1 MRLSRRSGGV
11 RPAPA
16 HLNERVQIGSF
27 DLATQVLV
35 VAEIGNN
42 HEGQFDVAERMVRAA
57 AEAGA
62 DAVKFQTF
70 RTDHYVSRSDE
81 ARYQRLKRFELAP
94 SQFESLAQLA
104 RSLGVLFMSTPFDV
118 RSADVLE
125 PLVDAYKIA
134 SGDNTF
140 YPLLDRVAATRKP
153 VIVSTG
159 LSDLDVIDRAVAR
172 VHAAWDRV
180 NHRGELAILHCV
192 TAYPT
197 PPAEANLAA
206 IDVLASRYGC
216 TVGYSDHTIGI
227 DATIVAVARGARIV
241 EKHFTLDKN
250 YSAFRDHQL
259 SADPDD
265 FRTLVTRVRATTTA
279 LGSPEK
285 RVQSCEAAVVTAL
298 RRSIVAAAPLD
309 AGHVLQWSDLT
320 WIRPGG
326 GLPPGDEHV
335 LVGKPLLRTVAFG
348 ELLLPSDVGKPVG

>member
-1 MRLSRRSGGV
+1 MR
-11 RPAPA
+11 
-16 HLNERVQIGSF
+16 IGSI
-27 DLATQVLV
+27 DIRAQVLV

-42 HEGQFDVAERMVRAA
+42 HEGRFEVAEQMVRAA

-81 ARYQRLKRFELAP
+81 GRYQRLKRFELAP
-94 SQFESLAQLA
+94 AQFASLSRLA
-104 RSLGVLFMSTPFDV
+104 RNLGILFMSTPFDV
-118 RSADVLE
+118 RSADLLE

-140 YPLLDRVAATRKP
+140 YPLLDRVAAARKP

-159 LSDLDVIDRAVAR
+159 LSDFAVIDRAVAR
-172 VHAAWDRV
+172 VRTAWDRV
-180 NHRGELAILHCV
+180 GHRGELAILHCV

-197 PPAEANLAA
+197 PPEEANLAA

-227 DATIVAVARGARIV
+227 DAAVVAVARGARIV

-250 YSAFRDHQL
+250 YSDFRDHQL

-265 FRTLVTRVRATTTA
+265 LRALVARVRATTIA

-285 RVQSCEAAVVTAL
+285 RVQACEAPGVTAL
-298 RRSIVAAAPLD
+298 RRSIVAAAALD

-326 GLPPGDEHV
+326 GLPPGEEHM
-335 LVGKPLLRTVAFG
+335 LVGKPLLRSVAFG
-348 ELLLPSDVGKPVG
+348 EQLLPSDVGEPVA